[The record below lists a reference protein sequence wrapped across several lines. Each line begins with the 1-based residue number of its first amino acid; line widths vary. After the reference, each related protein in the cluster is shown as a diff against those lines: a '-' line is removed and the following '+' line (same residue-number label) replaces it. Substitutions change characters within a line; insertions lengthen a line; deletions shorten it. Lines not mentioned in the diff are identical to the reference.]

1 MQVSNHV
8 TVVYTGL
15 DLVTVEVTRRLLSR
29 VCSAVLTP
37 ASGCSRRTKKTAIT
51 QTHQMHKTCLRE
63 FWGRDLAE
71 DRGKGANRTFAQ
83 RPVEAHDK
91 RKAVTQTGGGHT
103 T

>member
-1 MQVSNHV
+1 M
-8 TVVYTGL
+8 
-15 DLVTVEVTRRLLSR
+15 
-29 VCSAVLTP
+29 
-37 ASGCSRRTKKTAIT
+37 
-51 QTHQMHKTCLRE
+51 
-63 FWGRDLAE
+63 AE